1 MSRVVCSLRLFLC
14 VSLLRKGR
22 MSTRESR
29 GAASMRRR
37 AATHAKLRTLTF
49 LPSRVFCSVEQ
60 PGGRSAEL
68 GFVVS
73 HEMQSEFAASSPEYT
88 PELIH
93 SEKGLFLCIGW
104 MSGVIVIRRSVQE
117 RESVKTQW
125 RDGLSHSWSYSSP
138 HQVSKMNSLWSM
150 RRM

>member
-1 MSRVVCSLRLFLC
+1 MWMSRFVCSLRI
-14 VSLLRKGR
+14 LLYPSPFGEGD
-22 MSTRESR
+22 RES
-29 GAASMRRR
+29 GCAARTRRR

-60 PGGRSAEL
+60 PGGRSADL
-68 GFVVS
+68 GRVF
-73 HEMQSEFAASSPEYT
+73 HEMQLSAASSPEYT

-117 RESVKTQW
+117 RESVKTQR